1 MRARGSPLTRT
12 TSTLVVA
19 VTVALVVPSGARADD
34 DVTVRGSQSAGFS
47 SRAREKDSAREIT
60 DAASLVE
67 PLPGVHVRRFGADDA
82 FATLSIRGSSSSQ
95 VAVMLAGVP
104 LTGGADPS
112 LDLASLPLWPG
123 SQARV
128 YRSFTPANVG
138 SGSLGGTLVLDPP
151 RVGAPVGTEV
161 WGAVS
166 SYGGRRVRIG
176 DVRAVPFAGESARV
190 VTALSASRSDD
201 DFTYYDPKSDSIAT
215 RDNAGHAAIHGL
227 TSWSV
232 PVTWGEANVG
242 ALTVTA
248 LAQARRQ
255 RLPGSIAFP
264 TLHQELESNR
274 ELGALELT
282 GHAGPGL
289 WIARGWARREGLR
302 LSDAPADAKRAG
314 NPWHTA
320 DAIVGAGT
328 SLGWR
333 GHPLAALVVEGIVDA
348 SGERFAPGTYEGGEQ
363 PPAATRSRGG
373 AGIDADFSATDDV
386 TFSGSGRL
394 DAWRD
399 VSDVPSDSRASSAA
413 ALPSPSQ
420 GELRPTG
427 HVGTEARVGPVTLAT
442 HGGYVAR
449 APSFVERYGNR
460 GAFIGDPSLVPE
472 SAYTLDAGA
481 RIARKFGALA
491 IEAELAGFAT
501 WADNLIVYV
510 HQGATGRAKATNIGH
525 AGLVGAEGELRA
537 SAFGLEMRAS
547 YTALVTENRAEC
559 TSAFGTC
566 ERPPLPGRPA
576 HDFVGDVTYGLG
588 PVHVRYGVDALAG
601 MTTDLKGEIGVPA
614 RILQSAGARFDVP
627 GTHAHAHGLRLALD
641 VRNLFDVRI
650 ATYAGA
656 LGPTPFPIGDLYE
669 YPLPGRTVLVSAR
682 FDSE

>member
-1 MRARGSPLTRT
+1 MLIAVALSGPDRARAQTAHATGTAAPAGDGAASE
-12 TSTLVVA
+12 
-19 VTVALVVPSGARADD
+19 PSEDD
-34 DVTVRGSQSAGFS
+34 EVTVRGSQSAGFS
-47 SRAREKDSAREIT
+47 SRAREKDAAREVT

-82 FATLSIRGSSSSQ
+82 FATLSIRGSSSNQ

-128 YRSFTPANVG
+128 YRSFTPASIG

-161 WGAVS
+161 WGAVG
-166 SYGGRRVRIG
+166 SYGARRVRIG
-176 DVRAVPFAGESARV
+176 DVRAIGDRARV
-190 VTALSASRSDD
+190 VTALSASRSED
-201 DFTYYDPKSDSIAT
+201 DFSYYDPSSESFTT
-215 RDNAGHAAIHGL
+215 RSNSGHAAIHGL
-227 TSWSV
+227 SSWSI

-255 RLPGSIAFP
+255 RLPGSISSP
-264 TLHQELESNR
+264 TSHQELDSNR

-289 WIARGWARREGLR
+289 WIARGWGRREGLR
-302 LSDAPADAKRAG
+302 LRDAPVDAKRAG
-314 NPWHTA
+314 NAWHTD
-320 DAIVGAGT
+320 DAILGVGT

-333 GHPLAALVVEGIVDA
+333 GHPLAPLVLEGVLDT
-348 SGERFAPGTYEGGEQ
+348 SGERFAPGAYEGGIE
-363 PPAATRSRGG
+363 PAGATRTRGG
-373 AGIDADFSATDDV
+373 AGMDADFSATDDL
-386 TFSGSGRL
+386 TFSASGRL

-399 VSDVPSDSRASSAA
+399 VSNDARAHALATNVAGAA
-413 ALPSPSQ
+413 SP

-427 HVGTEARVGPVTLAT
+427 HLGAELRVGPLTLAT

-460 GAFIGDPSLVPE
+460 GAFVGDPSLVPE
-472 SAYTLDAGA
+472 SAYTVDAGA
-481 RIARKFGALA
+481 RAAKKFGPLRL
-491 IEAELAGFAT
+491 EAELAGFAT
-501 WADNLIVYV
+501 WAEDLIVYI
-510 HQGATGRAKATNIGH
+510 HIGASGRAKATNIGR
-525 AGLVGAEGELRA
+525 AGLVGGEAEVRA
-537 SAFGLEMRAS
+537 SAFGIEARVS
-547 YTALVTENRAEC
+547 YTALATENRAEC
-559 TSAFGTC
+559 TTTVGTC

-576 HDFVGDVTYGLG
+576 HDFVGDLAYRVG
-588 PVHVRYGVDALAG
+588 PLRVRYGVDALAG
-601 MTTDLKGEIGVPA
+601 ITTDLKGEIGVPA
-614 RILQSAGARFDVP
+614 RVLQSAGARFDVP
-627 GTHAHAHGLRLALD
+627 RARGLRLALD
-641 VRNLFDVRI
+641 VRNLFDVRV

-656 LGPTPFPIGDLYE
+656 LGPAPFPIGDIYE

-682 FDSE
+682 FDTE